1 VIYSRK
7 TEQKGGRGMPEKE
20 KPLAEFTVKIN
31 SSDAFMPI
39 KVTVM
44 PSGKVIVQGAQQVA
58 VKVPFSIKFFHQV

>member
-1 VIYSRK
+1 
-7 TEQKGGRGMPEKE
+7 MPEKE